1 MLSPRTIGVCGRTV
15 LHLGEAI
22 NQLEGQIF
30 VTVEEQQMMEA
41 AKAVLDR
48 AFDEVMIMFTH
59 LNNDV
64 LKEREIKKNL
74 TPVGAQGA
82 QVWQPQEPIKP
93 DSTFVGPFGTFKTVG
108 GTNNQA
114 LKAEDLTDEPT
125 VVTAVPP
132 F

>member
-1 MLSPRTIGVCGRTV
+1 MLSAKTMAICGRTI
-15 LHLGEAI
+15 LHMSDAI
-22 NQLEGQIF
+22 LQLEGQIF
-30 VTVEEQQMMEA
+30 LSVEEQQMLEA

-48 AFDEVMIMFTH
+48 AFDEVSIMFSH

-74 TPVGAQGA
+74 TAVGAQGA
-82 QVWQPQEPIKP
+82 QVWQPQEPIKR
-93 DSTFVGPFGTFKTVG
+93 DSTFVGPFGTFKTG

-114 LKAEDLTDEPT
+114 LKAEDLPDEPT